1 MTTISG
7 RPRPNKPLRTT
18 KSPLLPLLCFV
29 LMMVLL
35 LFLLAKA
42 VFFIFV
48 ALTTTVE
55 DRLLEFKE
63 EADARRAEDEDK
75 DAKDNII

>member
-1 MTTISG
+1 
-7 RPRPNKPLRTT
+7 
-18 KSPLLPLLCFV
+18 
-29 LMMVLL
+29 MMVLL

>member
-1 MTTISG
+1 
-7 RPRPNKPLRTT
+7 
-18 KSPLLPLLCFV
+18 
-29 LMMVLL
+29 MMVLL
-35 LFLLAKA
+35 LFLLAA
-42 VFFIFV
+42 VFFIV

>member
-1 MTTISG
+1 
-7 RPRPNKPLRTT
+7 
-18 KSPLLPLLCFV
+18 
-29 LMMVLL
+29 MMVLL

-42 VFFIFV
+42 VFFIV